1 MYMRTFFIALDKALK
16 KDHADLEFEFYL
28 SRRLK
33 FVHMGLDV
41 PLISIEK
48 HQEINKFI
56 EKYWNDKKT
65 DDKFDFTSPR
75 LISATKFKF
84 DYIIFH
90 KKL

>member
-1 MYMRTFFIALDKALK
+1 MKTFLIALDKVLK
-16 KDHADLEFEFYL
+16 KDHADLKFEFYL
-28 SRRLK
+28 SRRSK

-41 PLISIEK
+41 PLISIEN
-48 HQEINKFI
+48 HQEIIKFI

-65 DDKFDFTSPR
+65 DDKFEFTSPR

-84 DYIIFH
+84 DYIILQ